1 MSKKIA
7 LPPHCL
13 VVREYDE
20 FRSLV
25 RAFGLGNYEFL
36 SIVGDPGVGK
46 SEIVK
51 RTMQE
56 VLGPQGW
63 GLIKGKHTP
72 LDLYERMYRFRR
84 VLIVLDDLDDLL
96 QRKENVML
104 LKCVCD
110 TVPVKRVE
118 WGSWHSAFR
127 SGELPKSFSAIS
139 RICLIANDW
148 DTLDRNV
155 AAIHDRGLAISFQP
169 SALEVHRE
177 LARGA
182 WFSDEEVF
190 DFIGRNLFLITKPS
204 FRFYITAREHKR
216 AGLDWQGLTLRT
228 IEVEADPK
236 RILVAQLLA
245 DPTYDRLPA
254 PEASRI
260 QAFRDHADGGSK
272 ATYHRHKAEL
282 LAQRGDVDAAEVAAI
297 KLQPCKP
304 DLLYLAQLD
313 RRQQIEQECARLD
326 DVPGVDG
333 RDHSGDLAEAGSD
346 LLSRLRREM
355 EKASADEDY
364 ELAAKLRDE
373 IRRIEKEQAG

>member
-1 MSKKIA
+1 MSKRRP
-7 LPPHCL
+7 LSPHCL
-13 VVREYDE
+13 IVETYDE
-20 FRSLV
+20 FRSLIQ
-25 RAFGLGNYEFL
+25 AFGCGAYELL
-36 SIVGDPGVGK
+36 SIIGDPGVGK

-51 RTMQE
+51 RIPQQ
-56 VLGPQGW
+56 VLGPLGW

-84 VLIVLDDLDDLL
+84 ILIVLDDLDDLL

-104 LKCVCD
+104 LKCICD

-139 RICLIANDW
+139 RTCLICNDY
-148 DTLDRNV
+148 DTLDRNI
-155 AAIHDRGLAISFQP
+155 AAVHDRGLVISFEP

-182 WFSDEEVF
+182 WFDDEQVF

-216 AGLDWQGLTLRT
+216 AGLDWRGLTLRT
-228 IEVEADPK
+228 IEVEADSK
-236 RILVAQLLA
+236 RILVARLLA
-245 DPTYDRLPA
+245 DPQFETLPA
-254 PEASRI
+254 PEAARI
-260 QAFRDHADGGSK
+260 LAFRDHVDGGSK
-272 ATYHRHKAEL
+272 ATYYRHKAEL
-282 LAQRGDVDAAEVAAI
+282 LARRGDVEAAEVAAI
-297 KLQPCKP
+297 KLEPYKP

-313 RRQQIEQECARLD
+313 RRQQIEQECSLD
-326 DVPGVDG
+326 DVPTVDSG
-333 RDHSGDLAEAGSD
+333 DRSGDLAEANPD

-355 EKASADEDY
+355 EKASATEDY